1 MPTREGT
8 VLLIVAGAIFLL
20 ATNLMSGLL
29 FVLDALLVALVLV
42 GAVTAA
48 RSVRGITVTR
58 QVPPRGVEGQPVHVG
73 ITISAA
79 RGARFLVVEDGWTGA
94 RARTLVPALEARRAA
109 TIQLHPTPERRG
121 QFVLGPVEIASRGLV
136 GLLTLRRRFALP
148 DRIAIW
154 PRITPVPKAALAYL
168 APALDGR
175 AEGHRTREAVELYG
189 VRDYRPGDNLAHI
202 HWKSSARRGA
212 LVVREFERPVDPRVA
227 VVIDLDRTQP
237 SAQLDATAR
246 AAGSLLW
253 AARDARVDVTLVG
266 WDEQFVERR
275 GWESA
280 MDWLAGVA
288 PSGPP
293 VRQVLAAIH
302 ERTQRHLI
310 VVASSAPGP
319 ALPWVTPVVP
329 TQEAGTNPALVYT
342 PEGTV
347 QAW

>member
-8 VLLIVAGAIFLL
+8 VLLIVAAAVFLL

-29 FVLDALLVALVLV
+29 FVLDALLVALILV

-58 QVPPRGVEGQPVHVG
+58 RVPPRGVEGRPVHVG
-73 ITISAA
+73 MTIAAA
-79 RGARFLVVEDGWTGA
+79 RGARFLVVEDGWAGA
-94 RARTLVPALEARRAA
+94 RARALVSALDAGRAA
-109 TIQLHPTPERRG
+109 TIQLNPTAARRG

-148 DRIAIW
+148 GRITIW
-154 PRITPVPKAALAYL
+154 PRITPVPKTALAHL

-175 AEGHRTREAVELYG
+175 ADGHRTREPVELYG

-227 VVIDLDRTQP
+227 VVIDLDRTQSP
-237 SAQLDATAR
+237 ARLDAAAR
-246 AAGSLLW
+246 AAASLLW
-253 AARDARVDVTLVG
+253 AARDARANVTLVG
-266 WDEQFVERR
+266 WDGQFAEHQ
-275 GWESA
+275 GWEGA

-293 VRQVLAAIH
+293 VRQVLAAMH

-310 VVASSAPGP
+310 VVASSAPAP

-329 TQEAGTNPALVYT
+329 SEEAGPHDALVYT
-342 PEGTV
+342 PDGAV